1 MFPVLPFSFFS
12 LSLSLQT
19 RPLSRTL
26 WPRVDARGWISREIK
41 AIHIYIYI
49 YTWNGIGRRRDNAR
63 YALFHAS
70 LPLCFSRLRFL
81 RMQHAEAA
89 RFVWPRDGLISFAY
103 LLFRAIT
110 QWHNLTDRDFSPLLR
125 EWVIVWSNSEWI
137 LLREMWIEWT
147 HRSKFH
153 CSCIEGVE
161 ELRWIKI
168 WIQ

>member
-12 LSLSLQT
+12 LSLSSNPPSFSNAVT
-19 RPLSRTL
+19 ARRRARVNK
-26 WPRVDARGWISREIK
+26 PRDKGNT
-41 AIHIYIYI
+41 YIYI
-49 YTWNGIGRRRDNAR
+49 HVERNWKAERRDNAR

-70 LPLCFSRLRFL
+70 LPLCSSRLRFL

-147 HRSKFH
+147 HRSNFH